1 MPSDRAPR
9 KSPGQSSASTVT
21 TAAGA
26 LVDVGREGAVGE
38 LAAALSRLLSDEG
51 DRRHRGE
58 AGHRALGTLRGAAA
72 RTATRVL
79 GLLAAR

>member
-1 MPSDRAPR
+1 MARDIEMSGGKTAPALR
-9 KSPGQSSASTVT
+9 S
-21 TAAGA
+21 AGA
-26 LVDVGREGAVGE
+26 LVDVGREGAAGE